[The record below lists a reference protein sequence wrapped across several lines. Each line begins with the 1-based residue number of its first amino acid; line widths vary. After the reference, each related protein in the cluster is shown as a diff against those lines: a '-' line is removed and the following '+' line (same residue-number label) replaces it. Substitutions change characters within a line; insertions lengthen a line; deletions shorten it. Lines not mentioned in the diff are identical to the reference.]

1 MIYNNNIDNIM
12 KQIKHIMI
20 DNDIR
25 QSDIVARTGQSK
37 GTISN
42 LLNCKSKNITLDTLL
57 MLCNAIDCQLDIN
70 IISKWK
76 YWLFKVLYTILLL
89 GIFKRDLHACSDA
102 LLMLVFS
109 HILDCFLLG
118 WKCNIAIRY
127 IPVTI
132 FHIWHN

>member
-70 IISKWK
+70 IISK
-76 YWLFKVLYTILLL
+76 
-89 GIFKRDLHACSDA
+89 
-102 LLMLVFS
+102 
-109 HILDCFLLG
+109 
-118 WKCNIAIRY
+118 
-127 IPVTI
+127 
-132 FHIWHN
+132 